1 MIQNLLVSMFTTS
14 DKVVKATKPLIVG
27 PEYVET
33 TYTDDQNK
41 KHTHKVEKDTNDS
54 VAQAF
59 AMAAS
64 KGKKMCEEQNIS
76 HVQGINNTIFSLMNN
91 TAETKIPKAQTI
103 FMHVMKSTR
112 GAMSI
117 FANIVHSNYEQIL
130 ETDYTKFSAEY
141 LKYLGNYLGFT
152 FDTNVFTNNTP
163 EYTNPDTWFSSRFAL
178 YNPAVNFEH
187 VCMIVDLM
195 RNDLIKIDDD
205 IMYAFYYFLYKYVE
219 NITEHNNDPEEPDV
233 MRFVIYHC
241 MKLIRVHY
249 INNVTQHGRFNTY
262 DKFTN
267 LGFGAKIDKNIE
279 MYGDARLN
287 TDKDNVLSLFSLSPR
302 TTVDYYEVNDNII
315 NPFELEREP
324 PINKTLYRDDFQRF
338 VYQQKIFFNW
348 NELNTFTYYFTKQA
362 ANFCRMINNR
372 KFDKERPA
380 YEMFDYMT
388 SLDIKCRIEYIKS
401 NVYNKYQTCEID
413 ETDSK
418 TKDIVT
424 YILIHNLQRILET
437 KKVSQNPFT
446 DKCLERFVYIT
457 YTSKVNGISTVKTVP
472 LGLTLKTL
480 LGLNI
485 TPNEHID
492 QDILDKLNANEFL
505 YIPEVTSNDK
515 GYVERLVV
523 NNKNGNQCFEG
534 MEKQVPRNATYIKQ
548 RVPRHMRNKS
558 PQRQRNDSP
567 PREDHNKKPSYDQTQ
582 AQRNKFKPY
591 VPSQV
596 QTPTQ
601 QNKANEQ
608 NTNASTNEDHNMKPS
623 YDQTQ
628 ATQEKQVTTP
638 QQNKANEQT
647 QAMEKQVSTSEA
659 PSQNPSGAEDKKQV
673 SQHNEQTNDELKQVQ
688 EIMKQIQEER
698 RKIILQIS
706 RNNSSAQATQEK
718 QVQSPQAR
726 KNSPQQNKRN
736 KSPQRQRNN
745 SPPLKNQDKFKPY
758 VPSQVTTPQQNK
770 SNEQTQSTPEK
781 QVQSPLVNTNEDH
794 NMKPSYD
801 QTQQNTTNKRSKS
814 PQNIKGNSPRNSRK
828 NSPQQNRNRT
838 PPQTRK
844 NSPRNT
850 TKNVKR
856 SKSPQLKNQDK
867 FKPYVP
873 SQAQQ
878 QTKAQQGK

>member
-14 DKVVKATKPLIVG
+14 DKANKVVKATKPLIVG

-302 TTVDYYEVNDNII
+302 TTVDYYKVNDNII

-413 ETDSK
+413 ESDSK

-548 RVPRHMRNKS
+548 RVPRHMRN
-558 PQRQRNDSP
+558 
-567 PREDHNKKPSYDQTQ
+567 
-582 AQRNKFKPY
+582 
-591 VPSQV
+591 
-596 QTPTQ
+596 
-601 QNKANEQ
+601 
-608 NTNASTNEDHNMKPS
+608 
-623 YDQTQ
+623 
-628 ATQEKQVTTP
+628 
-638 QQNKANEQT
+638 
-647 QAMEKQVSTSEA
+647 
-659 PSQNPSGAEDKKQV
+659 
-673 SQHNEQTNDELKQVQ
+673 
-688 EIMKQIQEER
+688 
-698 RKIILQIS
+698 
-706 RNNSSAQATQEK
+706 
-718 QVQSPQAR
+718 
-726 KNSPQQNKRN
+726 
-736 KSPQRQRNN
+736 N

-814 PQNIKGNSPRNSRK
+814 PQNINGNSHRNSRK

>member
-1 MIQNLLVSMFTTS
+1 MIDIYYEYFCIFYLGCNIRTIKYFFIMIQNLLVSMFTTS
-14 DKVVKATKPLIVG
+14 DKANKVVKATKPLIVG

-302 TTVDYYEVNDNII
+302 TTVDYYKVNDNII

-413 ETDSK
+413 ESDSK

-548 RVPRHMRNKS
+548 RVPRHMRN
-558 PQRQRNDSP
+558 
-567 PREDHNKKPSYDQTQ
+567 
-582 AQRNKFKPY
+582 
-591 VPSQV
+591 
-596 QTPTQ
+596 
-601 QNKANEQ
+601 
-608 NTNASTNEDHNMKPS
+608 
-623 YDQTQ
+623 
-628 ATQEKQVTTP
+628 
-638 QQNKANEQT
+638 
-647 QAMEKQVSTSEA
+647 
-659 PSQNPSGAEDKKQV
+659 
-673 SQHNEQTNDELKQVQ
+673 
-688 EIMKQIQEER
+688 
-698 RKIILQIS
+698 
-706 RNNSSAQATQEK
+706 
-718 QVQSPQAR
+718 
-726 KNSPQQNKRN
+726 
-736 KSPQRQRNN
+736 N

-814 PQNIKGNSPRNSRK
+814 PQNINGNSHRNSRK